1 MAQYNVT
8 LTSVLEGRS
17 L

>member
-1 MAQYNVT
+1 MVQYNVT